1 VEQIDHDAGEPVWSQ
16 LTGIIRRLIERGDVP
31 PGKLL
36 PSIAGLMQTYGV
48 SDGTV
53 KRAISALRD
62 EGLVQTIPGRGT
74 YVVDRS

>member
-1 VEQIDHDAGEPVWSQ
+1 MDRIDHDAREPVWSQ
-16 LTGIIRRLIERGDVP
+16 LAGIIRRHIERGDIA

-53 KRAISALRD
+53 KRAIAALQD
-62 EGLVQTIPGRGT
+62 EGLVHTAPGRGT
-74 YVVDRS
+74 YVVER